1 MYTIPAMTIMASTI
15 KPVAP
20 LRLSCRMSQ
29 IKNATSSNKK
39 TEKKIIEGAPIFLK
53 VRKTESPQVRKCSKN
68 RNKTV
73 NLLPFRFQLKKAFL
87 PAVQYPAPQI
97 LLSDIYNILRWLS

>member
-1 MYTIPAMTIMASTI
+1 MYTMPTMTIIASTI

-29 IKNATSSNKK
+29 IKNATSGNKK

-53 VRKTESPQVRKCSKN
+53 VRKTENPQVRKCCKN
-68 RNKTV
+68 RNKTI
-73 NLLPFRFQLKKAFL
+73 NLLAFTF
-87 PAVQYPAPQI
+87 
-97 LLSDIYNILRWLS
+97 LLSA